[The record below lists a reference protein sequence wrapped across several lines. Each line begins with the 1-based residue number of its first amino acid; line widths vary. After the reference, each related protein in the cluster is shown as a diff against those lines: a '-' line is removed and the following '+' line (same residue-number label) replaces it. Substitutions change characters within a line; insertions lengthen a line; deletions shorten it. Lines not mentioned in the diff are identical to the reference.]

1 MANLGGKLQKMTRYD
16 KIRNMTS
23 EEMAQ
28 AINDKTYGCMFRFG
42 CPCDCG
48 EFYIPESCVEEIKK
62 WLETEVDE

>member
-1 MANLGGKLQKMTRYD
+1 MTRYE

-28 AINDKTYGCMFRFG
+28 FINGKTYGCVLRFG

-48 EFYIPESCVEEIKK
+48 DNYPKSCVGKIKE
-62 WLETEVDE
+62 WLESEVDDE